1 MTTTHYHVPSL
12 LSIGIVAVLSVYGTL
27 EFYDAQTA
35 RNKVQENAYQVGTEE
50 RRFAAVKHDL
60 PADGMVGYVSDL
72 EDAGV
77 LLATQY
83 ALVPNMIVERPPS
96 GFVVANLSRPMDYV
110 EFGRARG
117 LMLIKDYGYGVVL
130 YRRTAP

>member
-1 MTTTHYHVPSL
+1 MAIHYPVPSL
-12 LSIGIVAVLSVYGTL
+12 LGIGIAAVLSLYGT
-27 EFYDAQTA
+27 FVISDNQTA
-35 RNKVQENAYQVGTEE
+35 RNKDQENAYQVGTEE
-50 RRFAAVKHDL
+50 RRLAAVKHDL
-60 PADGMVGYVSDL
+60 PADGMVGFVSDL
-72 EDAGV
+72 KDPGV

-96 GFVVANLSRPMDYV
+96 GFVVANLSRPMDYA

-117 LMLIKDYGYGVVL
+117 LTLIRDYGYGVVL